1 MKMAFTIFDDNANG
15 KPMAPATN
23 TGSSHTLDTNTCCK
37 PSSTFFGV
45 NFFEPE
51 PSCSG
56 ICDAS
61 DTPNPFSFH
70 ETHGQTPAVST
81 EKTRTRTVRNIPT
94 QALPCSGHKGPGK
107 RPSQPHRLP
116 CTLRTTTSITTRI
129 DTGNHHN
136 PTHILHI
143 FPRKN
148 SLDFSEYSLYGH
160 AKRI

>member
-1 MKMAFTIFDDNANG
+1 MAFTIFDDNAKG

-56 ICDAS
+56 TCDAS

-81 EKTRTRTVRNIPT
+81 EKTRTRTVRPYAGT
-94 QALPCSGHKGPGK
+94 
-107 RPSQPHRLP
+107 
-116 CTLRTTTSITTRI
+116 TLFRS
-129 DTGNHHN
+129 
-136 PTHILHI
+136 
-143 FPRKN
+143 
-148 SLDFSEYSLYGH
+148 
-160 AKRI
+160 